1 MINPFL
7 LEGKKILVTGSSS
20 GIGRGIA
27 IECSKIGAKIILN
40 GRNLQRLE
48 ETLALLEG
56 DGHAIIEADLSQQE
70 GLDALVA
77 ALPELDG
84 CVFCAGIPKFAL

>member
-48 ETLALLEG
+48 ETLALL
-56 DGHAIIEADLSQQE
+56 DASDSRRLSENDYCQNQTS
-70 GLDALVA
+70 
-77 ALPELDG
+77 P
-84 CVFCAGIPKFAL
+84 I

>member
-70 GLDALVA
+70 GLDALVS
-77 ALPELDG
+77 
-84 CVFCAGIPKFAL
+84 AGSRKG